1 MFSLDAEITVDPE
14 VCEDATESARE
25 TIDSGSWLQ
34 DLDLDELKIAL
45 YLYFPCCSDVD
56 SVTFK
61 INRLYL
67 F

>member
-34 DLDLDELKIAL
+34 DLDLEMDKKI
-45 YLYFPCCSDVD
+45 
-56 SVTFK
+56 
-61 INRLYL
+61 R
-67 F
+67 